1 MNINLTIIGQI
12 LAFIAFV
19 AFCMRYV
26 WPPILAAMEERQQKI
41 ADGLAAADRAS
52 HDLELAQKEAVD
64 RLSEAKKEAASIVE
78 AANKRAATVVDE
90 AKVAAVAEADR
101 VKELASAEVEREK
114 AQAKEQ
120 LLTQVSTLDIAGA
133 EKVLAAEIDADKH
146 AALLEQL
153 VKEQ

>member
-1 MNINLTIIGQI
+1 VNINLTLIGQMV
-12 LAFIAFV
+12 AFLVFV

-26 WPPILAAMEERQQKI
+26 WPPIMAAMEERQQKI

-64 RLSEAKKEAASIVE
+64 RLAEAKKEAAGIVDS
-78 AANKRAATVVDE
+78 ANKRAATVIDE
-90 AKVAAVAEADR
+90 AKAAAVVEADR
-101 VKELASAEVEREK
+101 VKELANAEVEREK

-120 LLTQVSTLDIAGA
+120 LMSQVSALAIAGA

-146 AALLEQL
+146 ADLLKQL
-153 VKEQ
+153 VEEQ

>member
-1 MNINLTIIGQI
+1 VNINLTLIGQMV
-12 LAFIAFV
+12 AFLVFV

-26 WPPILAAMEERQQKI
+26 WPPIMAAMEERQQKI

-64 RLSEAKKEAASIVE
+64 RLAEAKKEAAGIVDS
-78 AANKRAATVVDE
+78 ANKRAATVIDE
-90 AKVAAVAEADR
+90 AKAAAVVEADR
-101 VKELASAEVEREK
+101 VKELANAEVEREK

-120 LLTQVSTLDIAGA
+120 LMAQVSALAIAGA

-146 AALLEQL
+146 ADLLKQL
-153 VKEQ
+153 VEEQ

>member
-101 VKELASAEVEREK
+101 VKELASAEVQREK

-120 LLTQVSTLDIAGA
+120 LLAQVSTLAIAGA
-133 EKVLAAEIDADKH
+133 EKVLAA
-146 AALLEQL
+146 
-153 VKEQ
+153 

>member
-1 MNINLTIIGQI
+1 M
-12 LAFIAFV
+12 
-19 AFCMRYV
+19 
-26 WPPILAAMEERQQKI
+26 
-41 ADGLAAADRAS
+41 
-52 HDLELAQKEAVD
+52 
-64 RLSEAKKEAASIVE
+64 SEAKKEAASIVE

-120 LLTQVSTLDIAGA
+120 LLTQVSTLAIAGA
-133 EKVLAAEIDADKH
+133 EKVLSAEIDADKH